1 MAAHPRT
8 KPDVS
13 RGDRRISGVQPRD
26 HILEIKPLCDL
37 LLDALDERFGG
48 TLELVDDGE
57 RRHHVVFDKGVPA
70 QVGTAIHI
78 EPFDKTLQRLGF
90 TGELV
95 DHNALE
101 AAMRMRVILSVER
114 LFALGPKTV
123 FRWLPS
129 VDLVARDLHPC
140 NALALLMRGFRKH
153 ASSHF
158 AKRLLNDIAHRP
170 LVLRDEA
177 TPRLAGLTR
186 IECAVVESLEREA
199 LTLEQLCGR
208 GIGPE
213 PVVRAAVYAFSR
225 LRFFSHDDTRPP
237 TSLPRDMRRVLP
249 QHTPPSQRVPD
260 NDPFTRAEVLF
271 RRRDF
276 ESAERTLCDLLE
288 ARPQH
293 LAAKALLAWL
303 RAERLG
309 PPPRL
314 RLGETTQR
322 YADSLRMLDD
332 VIRTNPKLERAR
344 YWRGVLLQRSGD
356 WHRAVNDFRAV
367 VRLNPRNVGAQ
378 REIQR
383 YETMMLQ
390 LDYARWR
397 MR

>member
-8 KPDVS
+8 KPDVA
-13 RGDRRISGVQPRD
+13 RLERRVSGVQPRD
-26 HILEIKPLCDL
+26 HILEIKPLCEL
-37 LLDALDERFGG
+37 LRDALDERFSG

-57 RRHHVVFDKGVPA
+57 RRHHIVFAKGVPA
-70 QVGTAIHI
+70 QVSSPISI

-95 DHNALE
+95 DQAALD
-101 AAMRMRVILSVER
+101 AAMRMRVLLHVER
-114 LFALGPKTV
+114 MFVLAPKTV
-123 FRWLPS
+123 FRWLPN

-140 NALALLMRGFRKH
+140 NALSLLMRGLRRR
-153 ASSHF
+153 ASSHH
-158 AKRLLNDIAHRP
+158 AKRLLNEIAHRP

-177 TPRLAGLTR
+177 TPRLVGLTR
-186 IECAVVESLEREA
+186 IECGVIDALEREP
-199 LTLEQLCGR
+199 LTLGQLCER

-213 PVVRAAVYAFSR
+213 PVVRAAVYAFCM
-225 LRFFSHDDTRPP
+225 LRFFAHDDACPP
-237 TSLPRDMRRVLP
+237 VSLPRTMRKVLP
-249 QHTPPSQRVPD
+249 KHTPPSQRLPD
-260 NDPFTRAEVLF
+260 NDAFTRAEALF
-271 RRRDF
+271 RRRNF
-276 ESAERTLCDLLE
+276 EDAERTLCDLLE

-293 LAAKALLAWL
+293 LGAKALLAWL

-309 PPPRL
+309 PAPRL
-314 RLGETTQR
+314 RLGQMTER

-332 VIRTNPKLERAR
+332 VVRTNPKLERAR

-378 REIQR
+378 REVQR

-397 MR
+397 V